1 MQRLSRESVH
11 HFFLFMTGKRPRPAH
26 AAFSAVNRDE
36 DTKSS
41 QPTIARMPGIGYFTR
56 KP

>member
-1 MQRLSRESVH
+1 MQRLSRESVQ
-11 HFFLFMTGKRPRPAH
+11 HFSFHDWERPRLAH
-26 AAFSAVNRDE
+26 AAFAAVNRDE
-36 DTKSS
+36 ATKSS